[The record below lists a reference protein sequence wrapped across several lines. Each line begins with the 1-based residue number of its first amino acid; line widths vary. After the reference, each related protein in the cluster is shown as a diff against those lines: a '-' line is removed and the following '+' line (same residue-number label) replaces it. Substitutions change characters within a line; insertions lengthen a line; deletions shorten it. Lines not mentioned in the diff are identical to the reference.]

1 MNLRLFL
8 LVGSLALGPALL
20 AGQAQTSGGL
30 DPATLV
36 KPLADDWPTYA
47 GDYTG
52 RRYSALKQVDRT
64 TVKNLTLA
72 WVSRL
77 NGGFPATAGG
87 RGGAFGGGGNT
98 IVGGVGAGEYTNT

>member
-1 MNLRLFL
+1 MNLRLL
-8 LVGSLALGPALL
+8 LLASSIAVAPALL

-30 DPATLV
+30 DPATLL
-36 KPLADDWPTYA
+36 KPLADDWPTYS

-52 RRYSALKQVDRT
+52 RRYSTLTQVNRT

-77 NGGFPATAGG
+77 NGGFPSATP
-87 RGGAFGGGGNT
+87 GGGGRT
-98 IVGGVGAGEYTNT
+98 LE